1 MFVEVS
7 MNSTISFRRPE
18 QLHVLS
24 KLSVPPEADLASY
37 VRRLQDLGYKIV
49 DVSPPLE
56 HWGPPMK
63 SHQLAPELVVVEK
76 GKDRAQAIRRFFSS

>member
-1 MFVEVS
+1 MY
-7 MNSTISFRRPE
+7 STISFRRPE

-49 DVSPPLE
+49 EVVPPLE
-56 HWGPPMK
+56 QWGPPQDIRPRVPDMGIF
-63 SHQLAPELVVVEK
+63 EK
-76 GKDRAQAIRRFFSS
+76 GRDRAQAIRRFFTS